1 MNSNI
6 LFFDIDGTI
15 LSHRTSK
22 ISDSTK
28 AAIKQAQSNGH
39 LVFINTGRTLA
50 ELDEN
55 ITNIGF
61 DGYVCG
67 CGTYITYH
75 DEILHQTTLSP
86 ELVKELIED
95 LRVLNIEGILEG
107 KQAVYYDNHIKNQ
120 VVRKIKEEQALKHNV
135 KSWNDKDI
143 SFDKFC
149 IWSESDENYKLFYD
163 KYKEAL
169 DFIRRSKHFTE
180 VVPKNYSKAT
190 GIEFLLN
197 HLNIPH
203 ENTFALGDSTNDLT
217 MLQYVKYS
225 IGMGNSCKEILEMVS
240 YITDDVD
247 NDGIANA
254 LKHFYII

>member
-143 SFDKFC
+143 SFDKF
-149 IWSESDENYKLFYD
+149 
-163 KYKEAL
+163 
-169 DFIRRSKHFTE
+169 
-180 VVPKNYSKAT
+180 
-190 GIEFLLN
+190 
-197 HLNIPH
+197 
-203 ENTFALGDSTNDLT
+203 
-217 MLQYVKYS
+217 
-225 IGMGNSCKEILEMVS
+225 
-240 YITDDVD
+240 
-247 NDGIANA
+247 
-254 LKHFYII
+254 